1 MPIGQG
7 YVSDRQRRFF
17 HTDTAKAAGITQGSI
32 DRRDQESKGKK
43 LPEIAPKKKKTTRR
57 HNAENYSY

>member
-17 HTDTAKAAGITQGSI
+17 HTDTAKRAGITQESI

-43 LPEIAPKKKKTTRR
+43 LPEIAPKKKTRR
-57 HNAENYSY
+57 PNANYQSY